1 MIKVIVSGSRFSR
14 EREIIINLLQTKMQA
29 SVDCYD
35 CEAVPTSIIEGGKQ
49 AEIDQRV
56 RECDW
61 FILVANT
68 VTCGKYTA
76 QEWDAALNAI
86 RGNRANKV
94 VTVFRCVNP
103 DASAAAQNIPE
114 DGIFKFEDLFLKA
127 EETGLGVQFLVDY
140 TYRRDGL
147 FESLK
152 YVVSRQI
159 ELVMNSDLL
168 MRTISSPITQI
179 TARDVYTNSYRVEA
193 EYGFDENVYLIRQS
207 VDGELAIKSRSHKFI
222 IITGSPASGKTR
234 ALYEYLKLLRS
245 NPANR
250 YVVVNEF
257 NLEEI
262 AQTLKSFDKWVRA
275 TPGARS
281 AHLEEYYFIIDQI
294 GDILYKKENLEYF
307 SDLYNVVVQYN
318 GHIFATSLVEPYE
331 NLKRDQ
337 ILPDEAARIHI
348 KKLDETTDSEFNEEL
363 KKRYG
368 NDEDWGKGTNQVIGD
383 YIKGLRS
390 YKDSISD
397 SVRKSGQEKNIVAFI
412 KAFNIINLF
421 RKGNVWPLGL
431 VLTVAEK
438 IIDNE
443 ADREKLPDVLNF
455 FKTNHIL
462 HPYSSIKF
470 LNSWKIERG
479 KKFAYDGEML
489 SMLVNPCILIK
500 IDNDYIW
507 QYLRTEKYA
516 LDCSDEEKMKQY
528 MEWYCDAFFN
538 DVPLPTLRRI
548 ITRSPALI
556 YALKYNAGTNFVR
569 DFVIGR
575 IYELYTGGSEYSHE
589 EMGEMVAYVLHR
601 SSSLDELKQNYDYF
615 VQVMGVDF
623 ALNEKTVAELMGFAQ
638 HKTSGIKKQLKEF
651 LTAKGWDFSQQRI
664 SYYYHRR
671 MIQYLDTFSEVE
683 SYMNDNVLLDPVLNQ
698 TEPDPELMM
707 ANKKHFICTVVSKCR
722 SVYNL
727 KKVFEWALRIGVQLD
742 KFFLKTLVDTAKSSY
757 LLNGRENLAMME
769 CVCDNM
775 TLQMTSL
782 PTLIICFYTL
792 KMSATFMNSLAI
804 YRRFEQELQAD
815 PAMHTRCMSLM
826 MESVNNYEFSYVY
839 RFLFKDGKLQY
850 PLHLISRNLLLE
862 RLDFN
867 SAMVLYDLLYDSSD
881 ENSTPDIY
889 TLCSLLKVNIDNL
902 KSASY
907 KRITDER
914 FNDNKTG
921 ISIIES
927 LIYQNLL
934 QILHHPYT
942 KKVTEL
948 DWALP
953 QILICCLSA
962 SQEEYVVKNYIKPAY
977 REYDM
982 MKTSGKLS
990 QTQYDERVDA
1000 WWEDKLT
1007 TAEVAVSRIK
1017 RRLWTDMDQVH
1028 TYLTSIVDKMLG
1040 TSKPVPPDVLNCYMN
1055 KLFSFNQVEHPEYNV
1070 SKETLNALRA
1080 RLDSYLNERFRLPGS
1095 DTSVSK
1101 FDRIIKDEYFYPAYY
1116 RVFPEKIV
1124 VKDQDKYVIDKETL
1138 NAIPKDFID
1147 KKLYS
1152 HILEGVAYFMGE
1164 EVLNDILP
1172 WLFSTAPNFSVYAP
1186 SKEFITKAFP
1196 GYNISAARSGSEKK
1210 KKDEGAREND
1220 LSWRFLNQFVSK
1232 YMKNPEDAKEAVKE
1246 FWSLLDLVEDKKNR
1260 EPDSVPGYATLHK
1273 LLKLK
1278 EKKDSRNHKVRWTL
1292 INTTQVLDFLQ
1303 IVFLDEDL
1311 PLTPTLWKSALECI
1325 VHNAKHSY
1333 DKNQKGKVAEWIEYL
1348 YSGNPNLIID
1358 DQTTLAYRLN
1368 VSSKDK
1374 KKEILEKILSTDKFM
1389 TILDLSLIIQHHY
1402 LFDSEKRMA
1411 DYMSL
1416 MKRYHELYLSMVGEI
1431 EYGET
1436 YGHFLTG
1443 CAYNWEFLSCNEQ
1456 KEFIYQMSKYNRYSK
1471 SFSGKLCRMEEK
1483 YDRMVEDL
1491 KETLGVDVSHLRA
1504 LKGGLPAEPNS
1515 GV

>member
-1 MIKVIVSGSRFSR
+1 MIKVMVSGSRFSR
-14 EREIIINLLQTKMQA
+14 ERDIIINLLKSKMQA

-76 QEWDAALNAI
+76 QEWDAALNSI
-86 RGNRANKV
+86 SGSRADKV
-94 VTVFRCVNP
+94 VTVFKCLNP
-103 DASAAAQNIPE
+103 AESSSAQNIPE
-114 DGIFKFEDLFLKA
+114 DGPFKFDDLFKQA
-127 EETGLGVQFLVDY
+127 EGMGLGEQFLAEY
-140 TYRRDGL
+140 TYHDKQ

-152 YVVSRQI
+152 LAVGNQIDMVMRSNMLMKTLSRPMSQI
-159 ELVMNSDLL
+159 K
-168 MRTISSPITQI
+168 
-179 TARDVYTNSYRVEA
+179 AGDVYANSHRVDKK
-193 EYGFDENVYLIRQS
+193 YGFDESVYLTRQS
-207 VDGELAIKSRSHKFI
+207 VDGELAMKCKSHKFI
-222 IITGSPASGKTR
+222 IITGSPAAGKTR

-245 NPANR
+245 NPESR
-250 YVVVNEF
+250 YVVLDEF
-257 NLEEI
+257 NLEEVSE
-262 AQTLKSFDKWVRA
+262 TLKIFDKWVKT

-281 AHLEEYYFIIDQI
+281 LNLSDYYFIIDQI
-294 GDILYKKENLEYF
+294 GDILYQEENQKLF
-307 SDLYNVVVQYN
+307 GHIYNVISRYD
-318 GHIFATSLVEPYE
+318 GHILATSLVEPYE

-337 ILPDEAARIHI
+337 ILPDDTARIHI

-397 SVRKSGQEKNIVAFI
+397 AVKKSGQEKNIVAFI
-412 KAFNIINLF
+412 KAFNIVNLF

-431 VLTVAEK
+431 VLTVAEM

-443 ADREKLPDVLNF
+443 ADREKLLDVLNF

-516 LDCSDEEKMKQY
+516 LDCSDEDKMKQY
-528 MEWYCDAFFN
+528 MKWYCDAFFN

-589 EMGEMVAYVLHR
+589 EMGEMIAYVLHR
-601 SSSLDELKQNYDYF
+601 SSSLDELKQNYDDF

-638 HKTSGIKKQLKEF
+638 HKTAGIKKQLKDF
-651 LTAKGWDFSQQRI
+651 LTAKGWDFSQKRI

-671 MIQYLDTFSEVE
+671 MIQYLDTFSQVE

-698 TEPDPELMM
+698 TEADMELLK
-707 ANKKHFICTVVSKCR
+707 ATKKHFICTVVSKCR
-722 SVYNL
+722 SVNNL
-727 KKVFEWALRIGVQLD
+727 RQVFEWALRIGVQLD
-742 KFFLKTLVDTAKSSY
+742 KFFLKILADTAKSSY
-757 LLNGRENLAMME
+757 LLSGRENLAMME
-769 CVCDNM
+769 CICDNM
-775 TLQMTSL
+775 TPQMTSL

-907 KRITDER
+907 KRIKDER

-927 LIYQNLL
+927 LVYQNLL

-942 KKVTEL
+942 KKINEL

-953 QILICCLSA
+953 QILVCCLSA

-977 REYDM
+977 REFDRA
-982 MKTSGKLS
+982 KTGGKLS
-990 QTQYDERVDA
+990 QAQYDDRVDA

-1028 TYLTSIVDKMLG
+1028 AYLTSIVDKMLG

-1070 SKETLNALRA
+1070 AKETMMVWKV
-1080 RLDSYLNERFRLPGS
+1080 RLDDYLKETFWLPGS
-1095 DTSVSK
+1095 DSSVSK

-1116 RVFPEKIV
+1116 RIFPEKIV
-1124 VKDQDKYVIDKETL
+1124 VRNQGKYVIDKEAL

-1152 HILEGVAYFMGE
+1152 HVLEGVAYFMGK
-1164 EVLNDILP
+1164 EVLDDILP
-1172 WLFSTAPNFSVYAP
+1172 WLFSEAPNFSVYAP

-1196 GYNISAARSGSEKK
+1196 GYNISAARNSSDNQK
-1210 KKDEGAREND
+1210 KKDEGEVEND
-1220 LSWRFLNQFVSK
+1220 LSWRFLNQFVGK
-1232 YMKNPEDAKEAVKE
+1232 YMRNPEDAHCAVDE
-1246 FWSLLDLVEDKKNR
+1246 FWDLLDLVEDKKNR

-1273 LLKLK
+1273 LLKPK
-1278 EKKDSRNHKVRWTL
+1278 EKKDSKNHKVRWTL
-1292 INTTQVLDFLQ
+1292 INTAQVLDFLQ
-1303 IVFLDEDL
+1303 IVLLDEDL

-1333 DKNQKGKVAEWIEYL
+1333 DKNQKDKVAEWIDKFYKD
-1348 YSGNPNLIID
+1348 NPNLIID

-1374 KKEILEKILSTDKFM
+1374 RNEILEKILSTDKFM
-1389 TILDLSLIIQHHY
+1389 TILDISLIIQHHY

-1411 DYMSL
+1411 DYLSL
-1416 MKRYHELYLSMVGEI
+1416 MKMYHELYLSMVGEI

-1443 CAYNWEFLSCNEQ
+1443 CAYNWKHLSCSEQ
-1456 KEFIYQMSKYNRYSK
+1456 KGFIYQMSKYNRASK
-1471 SFSGKLCRMEEK
+1471 SFSGKLCRMGEI
-1483 YDRMVEDL
+1483 YDSMVDDL
-1491 KETLGVDVSHLRA
+1491 EETLGVDVSHLRA